1 MSDVVVE
8 STIIVD
14 ALQVR
19 RRAWALSYATGQ
31 NTPLKTY
38 KVVIILPTWVGR
50 NWEPK
55 KLVQVTKM
63 VFNIRSFLRI
73 PEFMVF
79 LREHP
84 YSFYIIKCLSNSN
97 VKLYFR

>member
-19 RRAWALSYATGQ
+19 RRSWALPYAAGQ

-38 KVVIILPTWVGR
+38 EVVIILPKWVGR

-55 KLVQVTKM
+55 KISASDEDGV
-63 VFNIRSFLRI
+63 
-73 PEFMVF
+73 
-79 LREHP
+79 
-84 YSFYIIKCLSNSN
+84 
-97 VKLYFR
+97 